1 VACRGVRQKHGG
13 VSRDDRGNQVSWR
26 SYYDILALH
35 KSANRYKG
43 WALLDRVEEESANDS
58 DMYVFTNLGGVGSM
72 EVNVFQRGCDAVI
85 QNSLREGFGL
95 VVFEA
100 LWKETPVVAGRAG
113 GIPMQ
118 VPPGFERCLV
128 DRVAGCASRSCIYSS
143 IRVSEGRL
151 SAPDGSMYA
160 NIFCCRDWCLI
171 SCG

>member
-1 VACRGVRQKHGG
+1 MRP
-13 VSRDDRGNQVSWR
+13 WR
-26 SYYDILALH
+26 HLTRAAAPLEE
-35 KSANRYKG
+35 
-43 WALLDRVEEESANDS
+43 LLDKPAA
-58 DMYVFTNLGGVGSM
+58 
-72 EVNVFQRGCDAVI
+72 DAKER
-85 QNSLREGFGL
+85 REGLGL
-95 VVFEA
+95 AVFEA

-118 VPPGFERCLV
+118 VPPGFERCLD
-128 DRVAGCASRSCIYSS
+128 DRVAGCASRSCIYSG